1 MHVSIPPV
9 TVLPGQPQ
17 DATPGQ
23 VRLFGPGGE
32 ERFEAVLSRGYRAI
46 ENGK

>member
-1 MHVSIPPV
+1 MHGSISPV
-9 TVLPGQPQ
+9 TVPPRQPS
-17 DATPGQ
+17 GQ